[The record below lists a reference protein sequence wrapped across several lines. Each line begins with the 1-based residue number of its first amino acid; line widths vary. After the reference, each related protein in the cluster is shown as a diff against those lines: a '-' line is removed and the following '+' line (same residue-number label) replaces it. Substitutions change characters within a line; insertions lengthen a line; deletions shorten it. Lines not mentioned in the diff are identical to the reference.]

1 MLDLAFSS
9 HSVGAFKNS
18 IANAMEKFTGHTGV
32 AVRFNG
38 FILEIGCQFGMMLIY
53 DLRNY
58 RELFGS
64 LGKLGMTIEDI
75 SRIRRG
81 VTAIAYRIAA
91 VYRKEK

>member
-1 MLDLAFSS
+1 M
-9 HSVGAFKNS
+9 
-18 IANAMEKFTGHTGV
+18 
-32 AVRFNG
+32 RFNG

-75 SRIRRG
+75 SRIRRD
-81 VTAIAYRIAA
+81 VTAITYRIAA

>member
-1 MLDLAFSS
+1 MLDLTFSS

-18 IANAMEKFTGHTGV
+18 IANAVEKFTGHTGV

-75 SRIRRG
+75 SRIRRD
-81 VTAIAYRIAA
+81 VTAITYRIAA